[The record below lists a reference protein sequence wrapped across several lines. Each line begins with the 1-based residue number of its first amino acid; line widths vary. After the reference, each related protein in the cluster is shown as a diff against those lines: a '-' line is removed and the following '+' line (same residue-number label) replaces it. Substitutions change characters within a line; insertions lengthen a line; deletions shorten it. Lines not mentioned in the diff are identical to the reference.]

1 MPGRSA
7 IHLLPQTLTKLYI
20 GNNNFNECI
29 PSLPH
34 LAHLSISSLV
44 FDQSLDHLSSSI
56 VSLTLPVIFQRP
68 INTFSSLTHLLCN
81 SQVISSM
88 PSSVTS
94 LHCSNTC
101 TKDAMDIISNSSI
114 SFLQLDS
121 LRDPVDRLPQS
132 LKSLVI
138 SVRKL
143 PLTPDLD
150 LSNFP
155 SSLTRLEFADR
166 SNGVASINN
175 LPTSLTHLIHFMCE
189 QPINRFPPNLTHLSL
204 GAYFDQPIIGK
215 LPPLLQ
221 SLEIGYNFR
230 QPLRNL
236 PPLLKTL
243 ISMHQSSTS
252 FFLLYLFSRILS
264 FYYFLL
270 YF

>member
-1 MPGRSA
+1 
-7 IHLLPQTLTKLYI
+7 
-20 GNNNFNECI
+20 
-29 PSLPH
+29 
-34 LAHLSISSLV
+34 
-44 FDQSLDHLSSSI
+44 
-56 VSLTLPVIFQRP
+56 
-68 INTFSSLTHLLCN
+68 
-81 SQVISSM
+81 
-88 PSSVTS
+88 
-94 LHCSNTC
+94 
-101 TKDAMDIISNSSI
+101 
-114 SFLQLDS
+114 
-121 LRDPVDRLPQS
+121 
-132 LKSLVI
+132 
-138 SVRKL
+138 
-143 PLTPDLD
+143 
-150 LSNFP
+150 
-155 SSLTRLEFADR
+155 
-166 SNGVASINN
+166 
-175 LPTSLTHLIHFMCE
+175 MCE